1 MRSLCG
7 VGRAHGL
14 HPLNAKASWVMAGM
28 LAAPPI
34 RASRL
39 RLLPDL
45 RKQRAV
51 EACTCHSLHSAVH
64 ALAPRLRNVFA
75 AHCCPMTV
83 SVIVGAYLPDDPRV
97 ARVRHGI
104 ALRKV
109 APPRRAAAGSSHR
122 SLRTPQSTHSV
133 QL

>member
-39 RLLPDL
+39 RLVPDL

-51 EACTCHSLHSAVH
+51 EACICHILHSAVH

-109 APPRRAAAGSSHR
+109 APPRRAAGSCHR